1 MGNQSA
7 LHLKH
12 AMVCDCACAV
22 YIFIAN
28 WYPYTIGAL
37 TACACEMQ
45 LKVDFFIEYV
55 PCNIRGLDISQS
67 SEIYL
72 GR

>member
-37 TACACEMQ
+37 TECACEMQ

-55 PCNIRGLDISQS
+55 FVILEASKFPRVVK
-67 SEIYL
+67 YT
-72 GR
+72 

>member
-45 LKVDFFIEYV
+45 LKVDFFIDYV
-55 PCNIRGLDISQS
+55 FVILEASKFPRVVK
-67 SEIYL
+67 Y
-72 GR
+72 R

>member
-12 AMVCDCACAV
+12 AMVCDCACTV

-28 WYPYTIGAL
+28 WYPNRHKRNAFEGGFAYEVCTYYL
-37 TACACEMQ
+37 VVLES
-45 LKVDFFIEYV
+45 K
-55 PCNIRGLDISQS
+55 
-67 SEIYL
+67 EIL
-72 GR
+72 RVEIKENVL

>member
-55 PCNIRGLDISQS
+55 FVILEASKFPRVVK
-67 SEIYL
+67 YT
-72 GR
+72 